1 MPATR
6 LGQVVLSDLLG
17 PVSARVLSPS
27 EVEISDLAYD
37 SRAVTPG
44 TLFLCVPG
52 HTTDGHDH
60 AAAAVAA
67 GACALVVE
75 RELAAGRDLRIERLP
90 GLTERFYAMTAARQR
105 RDERVDQ
112 LIRHLQAQL
121 AAAERQRSSRLRQS

>member
-27 EVEISDLAYD
+27 EAEIRDLAYD

-60 AAAAVAA
+60 AAADR
-67 GACALVVE
+67 L
-75 RELAAGRDLRIERLP
+75 LTQGRFLR
-90 GLTERFYAMTAARQR
+90 ERFGTPADLTVR
-105 RDERVDQ
+105 ER
-112 LIRHLQAQL
+112 
-121 AAAERQRSSRLRQS
+121 